1 MFKSNHRVSIGG
13 TKMYKKITIENF
25 RGIKHLVIDDF
36 RQVNLFVGKNNCGKT
51 SILESLFLLTGPT
64 NAELPLRINTFRN
77 LTIVDENSWRVIFN
91 KLDVDSTIKI
101 SGELGKETRELKISP
116 DKKSVFALPQTT
128 IDKGELDIKSSYSAQ
143 SYAIDG
149 LVLEYIRYKNK
160 KPQKIT
166 TSIIANGTGIKIKPP
181 EKYKESLRAVF
192 INPRTIFSSRDM
204 AKRFSDILIRK
215 REDRIIKVLRQIEPS
230 LKDLSLGVGDI
241 IYCDIGLN
249 RLVPL
254 NVMGDGM
261 VRLLSIILTISDT
274 ENGIVLIDE
283 IENGFHYTSQ
293 DILWNTIFAAAKE
306 YNVQIFATTHS
317 MECVNAFSSS
327 YYSLYGENEDKI
339 RLFRI
344 EKKDD
349 SLKAISYDYRTLKV
363 SLERDW
369 EVR

>member
-1 MFKSNHRVSIGG
+1 
-13 TKMYKKITIENF
+13 MYKKVIIKNF
-25 RGIKHLVIDDF
+25 RGIKHLEIDDL
-36 RQVNLFVGKNNCGKT
+36 RQINLFVGKNNCGKT
-51 SILESLFLLTGPT
+51 SILEALFLLTGPT
-64 NAELPLRINTFRN
+64 NAGLPLKINAFRN

-91 KLDVDSTIKI
+91 KLDADSTINI
-101 SGELGKETRELKISP
+101 LGEIGNERRELKISP
-116 DKKSVFALPQTT
+116 DKRSVFAVPQTT
-128 IDKGELDIKSSYSAQ
+128 IDKGVLDIKSSYSSQ

-149 LVLEYIRYKNK
+149 LVLEYTRYKNK
-160 KPQKIT
+160 KSQKIA
-166 TSIIANGTGIKIKPP
+166 TSIIADGTGIKIKQPQ
-181 EKYKESLRAVF
+181 KYKELLRAVF
-192 INPRTIFSSRDM
+192 INPRTIFSPGDM

-230 LKDLSLGVGDI
+230 LKNLSLGAGDI

-249 RLVPL
+249 RRMPL
-254 NVMGDGM
+254 NVMGDGI

-293 DILWNTIFAAAKE
+293 GILWNAIFAAAKE

-317 MECVNAFSSS
+317 MECVKAFSSS

-344 EKKDD
+344 EKNGD
-349 SLKAISYDYRTLKV
+349 SLKTISYDHRTLKV
-363 SLERDW
+363 SLERGW